1 MIPYKLFTYLMKSF
15 PLAIFVCFSSLAS
28 AQTTNAS
35 SAPVDTSRVP
45 VTFTGGYDTERVDRG
60 RPVILIA
67 SALNV
72 PPEVFRQV
80 FSGVKP
86 APAGQQPEPDQ
97 VRKNKEVLMEGLGPY
112 GVTDDRLNEVSN
124 YYRYRRDSGE
134 LWKHVEATAYATM
147 TNGVVTSITITNP
160 GAGYSSPPR
169 VSIPGIDQVKMT
181 AILSYGT
188 DLATNGSIKEIKLKQ
203 PSEQ

>member
-1 MIPYKLFTYLMKSF
+1 MKSSLIAVLACLS
-15 PLAIFVCFSSLAS
+15 PLAW
-28 AQTTNAS
+28 AQTTNAPGTS
-35 SAPVDTSRVP
+35 TAIDTSKVP
-45 VTFTGGYDTERVDRG
+45 VTFTGGYDTEGVDRG

-72 PPEVFRQV
+72 PPEVFRKV

-86 APAGQQPEPDQ
+86 APAGSQPESDQ
-97 VRKNKEVLMEGLGPY
+97 VRKNKQVLLDGLSPY
-112 GVTDDRLNEVSN
+112 GVTNERLDEVSN
-124 YYRYRRDSGE
+124 YYRYRRSDGE
-134 LWKHVEATAYATM
+134 IWRHMDATAYATM
-147 TNGVVTSITITNP
+147 RNGEVVSVTITNP

-169 VSIPGIDQVKMT
+169 ISIPGIDQVRFK
-181 AILSYGT
+181 AILSFGT

>member
-1 MIPYKLFTYLMKSF
+1 MKLSL
-15 PLAIFVCFSSLAS
+15 LAFLTCFSSLAW
-28 AQTTNAS
+28 AQATTNVPSAS
-35 SAPVDTSRVP
+35 TSKDTSHVP
-45 VTFTGGYDTERVDRG
+45 VTFTGGYETEGVDKG

-72 PPEVFRQV
+72 PPEVFRKV

-86 APAGQQPEPDQ
+86 AGPGQQPEEAQ
-97 VRKNKEVLMEGLGPY
+97 VRKNKQVLMEGLSPY

-134 LWKHVEATAYATM
+134 LWRHTDATAYATM
-147 TNGVVTSITITNP
+147 RNGEVASVTITNP
-160 GAGYSSPPR
+160 GSGYSSPPR
-169 VSIPGIDQVKMT
+169 VSLPGIDQVRFKVVL
-181 AILSYGT
+181 AYGT
-188 DLATNGSIKEIKLKQ
+188 DLATNGSIKEIKIKQ